1 MGQRELA
8 GFTRNQSGE
17 GTSADSNHRR
27 QFNNL
32 RSQIILLTRMFSNVQ
47 ATDINIYIYI
57 YITRNRTIRV
67 RINLLG
73 RAR

>member
-17 GTSADSNHRR
+17 GASADSNHRR

-32 RSQIILLTRMFSNVQ
+32 HSQIILLTRMFSNVQ

-57 YITRNRTIRV
+57 TRNRTIRV

>member
-1 MGQRELA
+1 MGQRELP

-17 GTSADSNHRR
+17 GASADSNHRR

-47 ATDINIYIYI
+47 ATDINIYIY
-57 YITRNRTIRV
+57 N
-67 RINLLG
+67 
-73 RAR
+73 A